1 MSFFQNLNFS
11 SSNEDGDTELSAL
24 TAASRVVCLT
34 GSGTRPLDMLMS
46 EADEVIALDVNPSQN
61 ALLFL
66 KMAAME
72 VLEHAQFLAFIG
84 ITHSKDRMKVYRQFR
99 HRLSPEMQVYWDQK
113 QRLIASGVWYAG
125 KWEKLLL
132 WNARFLKLF
141 RGRSIDALL
150 NANTLDEQASI
161 WALKFNDS
169 HLQTALE
176 MIGRKWVWQ
185 WVMREPAGEF
195 LPGPK
200 AVGLRLSQDFERSS
214 TSFLFRDSDFAT
226 LIFRGHIDPDQ
237 ALPTHLRLDNYE
249 IVRKRLS
256 KLRVVEGG
264 LADLG
269 TLGIKEVD
277 GFSLSDFGSYTGPDI
292 YAACW
297 NGIIASAAPGA
308 KFCER
313 IFMNDLDLPSSEAIK
328 EDDELSKHLTA
339 TDKAVIYRIRAG
351 TIEPLN

>member
-1 MSFFQNLNFS
+1 MLV
-11 SSNEDGDTELSAL
+11 SN
-24 TAASRVVCLT
+24 
-34 GSGTRPLDMLMS
+34 
-46 EADEVIALDVNPSQN
+46 ADEIIALDVNPSQN
-61 ALLFL
+61 ALLLL
-66 KMAAME
+66 KMAAIE
-72 VLEHAQFLAFIG
+72 VLEHSDFLAFIG
-84 ITHSKDRMKVYRQFR
+84 ITHSRNRMEVYRKFR

-161 WALKFNDS
+161 WAQKFNDS
-169 HLQTALE
+169 HLQTAIE
-176 MIGRKWVWQ
+176 MIGRKWVWR

-226 LIFRGHIDPDQ
+226 LIFRGRIDANQ
-237 ALPTHLRLDNYE
+237 ALPTHLRPENYNKVHE
-249 IVRKRLS
+249 HLS
-256 KLRVVEGG
+256 KIRVVEGG
-264 LADLG
+264 LTDLG

-277 GFSLSDFGSYTGPDI
+277 GFSLSDFGSYTGPDV

-297 NGIIASAAPGA
+297 NGIVASAAPDA
-308 KFCER
+308 KYCER
-313 IFMNDLDLPSSEAIK
+313 IFMNDLDLPHTVIK
-328 EDDELSKHLTA
+328 EDVEMSKQLTA
-339 TDKAVIYRIRAG
+339 TDKAVIYRIRTG
-351 TIEPLN
+351 TIEPLS